1 MAVRLPS
8 DLVVDVMRA
17 ADPSQVHLATANLK
31 AQARTEV
38 ANAMFTDALQQLRKP
53 KPSGD
58 MIADVMRAAE
68 PGAASLAA
76 RKLAGLS
83 MAPNDAYAQFE
94 AFMLR
99 DAIEEMLPKTG
110 QGAFGEGFAG
120 GVWRSMAAE
129 QFASIFTQHGGLG
142 IAQSLRA
149 RDAGQD
155 EPPAAPDGQWPYY
168 RGPAISAYMPP
179 VT

>member
-1 MAVRLPS
+1 MAVSLPS
-8 DLVVDVMRA
+8 DLIVDVMRA
-17 ADPSQVHLATANLK
+17 ADPASVQLAAAKLK
-31 AQARTEV
+31 ARARPEV
-38 ANAMFTDALQQLRKP
+38 AGTLFTDALQQLRQP

-58 MIADVMRAAE
+58 MISDVMRAAE
-68 PGAASLAA
+68 PGAASAAA

-83 MAPNDAYAQFE
+83 TTPNDAYAQFE

-110 QGAFGEGFAG
+110 SGAFGEGFAG

-142 IAQSLRA
+142 IAETMRSRA
-149 RDAGQD
+149 ADVAP
-155 EPPAAPDGQWPYY
+155 PPAADGQWPYY

-179 VT
+179 VA